1 MLFVI
6 CLCYFRNGR
15 LPFYKVIRNERSDNG
30 WCNDTLTSA
39 STESFLTLQR
49 TARLRES
56 ADSLRS
62 CTVSPLFLK
71 DQVRSKSNLTDYSD
85 RTTYTQEDYDVFAR
99 SSSSVSVRTP
109 RAGGGGTGL
118 KRPGSGTRGRSAA
131 GTREPRSKIS
141 TSLRSNSYTCIRDS
155 RHVKRHAS
163 VSPVRRQK
171 VTHVAFTKSVTTNQK
186 SSNSRS
192 ESSDQPIT
200 KLISRSSETVASSD
214 DTDRTSQCAPADACH
229 KLRQPAVSDE
239 GHQCHE
245 ETRSRSR
252 SRSRSR
258 VRGLSTLSDVSSSAG
273 KYISAI

>member
-1 MLFVI
+1 MFVI

-49 TARLRES
+49 TARLRGNAE
-56 ADSLRS
+56 SLRS

-109 RAGGGGTGL
+109 RVGGGGGGGTGL

-192 ESSDQPIT
+192 ESSDQPVT
-200 KLISRSSETVASSD
+200 NLVSRSSETLASSD
-214 DTDRTSQCAPADACH
+214 DIDRTSQCAPADACH
-229 KLRQPAVSDE
+229 KLRPPAVSDE

-245 ETRSRSR
+245 EARSRSR

-258 VRGLSTLSDVSSSAG
+258 VRGLPTLSDVSSSAG
-273 KYISAI
+273 KYI

>member
-1 MLFVI
+1 MPCV
-6 CLCYFRNGR
+6 LCSFRNGR
-15 LPFYKVIRNERSDNG
+15 ASFYKVIRNERSENG
-30 WCNDTLTSA
+30 WCSDTLTSA

-192 ESSDQPIT
+192 ESSDQPVT
-200 KLISRSSETVASSD
+200 NLVSRSSETLVSSD

-252 SRSRSR
+252 SRSRSK